1 MRLDNILPLFDRILI
16 KKVNEEKTESG
27 IYIPLNA
34 EDDNTY
40 KAEVLAVGDVVTAKY
55 VSKGQIVVVGKY
67 AGVELA
73 KDKGVSIINVK
84 DILGI
89 VTE

>member
-1 MRLDNILPLFDRILI
+1 MGKCSSLFLLQVWQAACAALI
-16 KKVNEEKTESG
+16 CVMHGLGLSK
-27 IYIPLNA
+27 
-34 EDDNTY
+34 
-40 KAEVLAVGDVVTAKY
+40 VLAVGDDVTAKY